1 MATAVKIEESS
12 LPDIVAIS
20 RSSSISPTTSDE
32 SGKSCAIVRDG
43 VVKEISKYVLR
54 QKLNK
59 LRHLVIKKGIS
70 PEYLDS
76 IFPEMLE
83 YFDPH
88 HVVYNGGI
96 VSYVFR
102 QWMKSMIDTF

>member
-1 MATAVKIEESS
+1 MTTMATTVKTEESS
-12 LPDIVAIS
+12 LPDMVAIS
-20 RSSSISPTTSDE
+20 PSSSISPTPSDE

-59 LRHLVIKKGIS
+59 LRHLVINKGIS

-76 IFPEMLE
+76 LFPEMLE
-83 YFDPH
+83 YFDPQ

-96 VSYVFR
+96 VSNVMC
-102 QWMKSMIDTF
+102 Q